1 MRTSSAMRTLG
12 VSAAAVA
19 VVVAVTGCSGDR
31 QVSGETVAARVAA
44 TVGKRLQLV
53 PEVDCGT
60 ASVPLKD
67 GQRVSCRITDPEAK
81 ATYQAAVR
89 IVNPRENG
97 SFGVSLSV
105 DPTAKKQ

>member
-12 VSAAAVA
+12 MSAAAVA
-19 VVVAVTGCSGDR
+19 VLVAVTGCSGEPK
-31 QVSGETVAARVAA
+31 VSGETVAARVAA

-60 ASVPLKD
+60 APVPLKD
-67 GQRVSCRITDPEAK
+67 GQRISCRITDPEAK
-81 ATYQAAVR
+81 ATYAASVR

-105 DPTAKKQ
+105 DPTAK